1 MIAQLTGRVA
11 ALSATWLVVDLSG
24 FGLKALCTPSTV
36 GAVRVGDQVTLHTS
50 LVVREDSLTLYGFTE
65 PGERDC
71 FELVQ
76 SASGIGPKIAQ
87 AVVSVFSPEEFRVAV
102 AAGNITAL
110 TRVPGIGDKG
120 AQRLVLELK
129 DKVSV
134 LAGIGG
140 GGTAMGTPA
149 GWRDQVRAGLEGLG
163 YSTRDAEAA
172 CDGVAATAAENPDTP
187 VALLLRAAL
196 RSLAK

>member
-11 ALSATWLVVDLSG
+11 AVSATWLVVDLSG
-24 FGLKALCTPSTV
+24 LGLKAFCTPATV
-36 GAVRVGDQVTLHTS
+36 GAVRVGEQVTLHTS
-50 LVVREDSLTLYGFTE
+50 LVVREDSLTLYGFAQ

-87 AVVSVFSPEEFRVAV
+87 AVVSVFSPEEFRAAV
-102 AAGNITAL
+102 ASGNITAL
-110 TRVPGIGDKG
+110 TRVPGIGAKG

-140 GGTAMGTPA
+140 TGLGMGTPA